1 MSHLAPLA
9 LPTVKPRNP
18 FAPAARRRTAGRH
31 GTGAGAMR
39 RQLQR
44 DLQRELDRLEPPHR

>member
-9 LPTVKPRNP
+9 LPTLKPRNP

-44 DLQRELDRLEPPHR
+44 DLQRELDRLKPPHR

>member
-39 RQLQR
+39 RR
-44 DLQRELDRLEPPHR
+44 CSATCSANSTD